1 MAFIRCKCRY
11 RLQWFVRW
19 TCPSRTVL
27 GSRPR
32 RALARAHIAAMNRKL
47 RPIYDALDAR
57 NYKLSLKLCT
67 AALQK
72 TDAGLIKALKAV
84 TLERLGRPEDAL
96 ALCREVKDNLRP
108 PADDHLLNTLMMVFK
123 ATGCA
128 DEGTSCLERA
138 YEQEADNEE
147 LAHFLFGNYLR
158 AQEHQKAQQ
167 LSMRMHK
174 QFSAGTQRYVYWAV
188 TCMLLQAPAEP
199 PPEFRGEG
207 GEGGEGDGGGEAAEA
222 SPTATKQLA
231 LAAAMLKRV
240 SEQGGLRSE
249 AELRLYLEVLARQAK
264 QQGAAAGGGEAAA
277 GQLALLERH
286 GKLMCA
292 AEERLSR
299 QAALH
304 ESAGGWRE
312 ARRLWSELLTQHAA
326 DDWEARTLL

>member
-1 MAFIRCKCRY
+1 
-11 RLQWFVRW
+11 
-19 TCPSRTVL
+19 
-27 GSRPR
+27 
-32 RALARAHIAAMNRKL
+32 MNRKL

-174 QFSAGTQRYVYWAV
+174 LNYISV
-188 TCMLLQAPAEP
+188 
-199 PPEFRGEG
+199 
-207 GEGGEGDGGGEAAEA
+207 
-222 SPTATKQLA
+222 
-231 LAAAMLKRV
+231 
-240 SEQGGLRSE
+240 
-249 AELRLYLEVLARQAK
+249 
-264 QQGAAAGGGEAAA
+264 
-277 GQLALLERH
+277 
-286 GKLMCA
+286 
-292 AEERLSR
+292 
-299 QAALH
+299 
-304 ESAGGWRE
+304 
-312 ARRLWSELLTQHAA
+312 
-326 DDWEARTLL
+326 

>member
-1 MAFIRCKCRY
+1 MKGSSALCGIHP
-11 RLQWFVRW
+11 LQVPLSPALDRASSAGRA
-19 TCPSRTVL
+19 PSRTVL
-27 GSRPR
+27 GRAD
-32 RALARAHIAAMNRKL
+32 ALARAHIDAMNRKL

-123 ATGCA
+123 ATGCT

-174 QFSAGTQRYVYWAV
+174 LNYISV
-188 TCMLLQAPAEP
+188 
-199 PPEFRGEG
+199 
-207 GEGGEGDGGGEAAEA
+207 
-222 SPTATKQLA
+222 
-231 LAAAMLKRV
+231 
-240 SEQGGLRSE
+240 
-249 AELRLYLEVLARQAK
+249 
-264 QQGAAAGGGEAAA
+264 
-277 GQLALLERH
+277 
-286 GKLMCA
+286 
-292 AEERLSR
+292 
-299 QAALH
+299 
-304 ESAGGWRE
+304 
-312 ARRLWSELLTQHAA
+312 
-326 DDWEARTLL
+326 